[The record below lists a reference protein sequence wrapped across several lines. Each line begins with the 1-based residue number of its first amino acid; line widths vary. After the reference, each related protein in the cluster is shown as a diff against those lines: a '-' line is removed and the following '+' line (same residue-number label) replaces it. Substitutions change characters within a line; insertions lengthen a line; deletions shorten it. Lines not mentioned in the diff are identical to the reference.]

1 MTRQTKSEELFQ
13 KYCTIRGYRV
23 ERLNTSANRTLDFL
37 VHTSQGE
44 VVAEVTELRAND
56 EDAKFAKQQE
66 IAWRAC
72 NRLKVKPCAF
82 GTTIGKRLREKIE
95 DKLHQTKPLASRCLP
110 CVIVV
115 YDNIRYH
122 GRRVHL
128 PWAPDLYPD
137 HFSIAMYGEYVVV
150 MTLSEQSGKILRT
163 RDAVGGNRK
172 LRPDQGTHVSAVC
185 HLAESP
191 ETGEPFFITYHNGFS
206 TTKLATSVFA
216 QAADVHLKNPETD
229 DGFQVIWERIQSATS
244 V

>member
-1 MTRQTKSEELFQ
+1 MTSQTKSEELFE
-13 KYCTIRGYRV
+13 KYCATRGYRV
-23 ERLNTSANRTLDFL
+23 ERLETSANRTPDFL
-37 VHTSQGE
+37 VHTPQGE

-56 EDAKFAKQQE
+56 EDTKFAKQQE
-66 IAWRAC
+66 VMRRAP

-115 YDNIRYH
+115 YDNIRYR
-122 GRRVHL
+122 GRRVHF
-128 PWAPDLYPD
+128 PWTPDLYPD
-137 HFSIAMYGEYVVV
+137 HFSVAMYGEYVVV
-150 MTLSEQSGKILRT
+150 MTLCEHSGEVLRT

-191 ETGEPFFITYHNGFS
+191 ETGEPFLITYHNGFA
-206 TTKLATSVFA
+206 TTKLPTSVFA
-216 QAADVHLKNPETD
+216 QAADVHLKNPETEN
-229 DGFQVIWERIQSATS
+229 GFQVTWERIQSTTS
-244 V
+244 L